1 MAQSAQT
8 GDPHVT
14 VKPRWLTRI
23 AFGLGGVA
31 EGVKN
36 NGFDY
41 FLLLYYSQVLGV
53 SAGLVAAALMI
64 ALIVDAVSD
73 PVVGYWSDNL
83 RTPIGRRHPF
93 LYVSI
98 LPVAICYFFVW
109 NPPAGLTGDALFPW
123 LVALTILVRIGFT
136 FYEVPANSLAAEIT
150 DDYDGRTQLMSFR
163 YFFAWI
169 GGLSIQ
175 IALLFLFLK
184 STSDVPM
191 GFFNIE
197 GWHHYGLWAAIV
209 ILVAMTVMS
218 LGTHGHIP
226 HLRAPPAARKLTL
239 GTIFREIFETISNPS
254 FRALFAATLFGLVAS
269 GISAALN
276 QYING
281 FFWEFS
287 TDEIGVL
294 TVSVYVS
301 ALMAVVIAP
310 LAGKT
315 MGKKRGA
322 IIIGLLAFTIAPLM
336 VFLRLLG
343 LLPPNGDPLLFR
355 LILVMTIFDVGL
367 IISTQMLMGS
377 MVADIVEDSE
387 LQTGRRNEGI
397 FFAGISFIRKLS
409 QAGGVFV
416 AAAVLSMAQI
426 TPGMRPGDVNEASLR
441 TLGWGYAG
449 SLFVIWMLM
458 ILAVS
463 FYRISR
469 DSHEENLRQLRERRQ
484 GTPGP

>member
-1 MAQSAQT
+1 MAAQ
-8 GDPHVT
+8 PS
-14 VKPRWLTRI
+14 WLTRI
-23 AFGLGGVA
+23 AFGIGGTA

-53 SAGLVAAALMI
+53 SAGLVALALMI
-64 ALIVDAVSD
+64 ALVVDAISD

-93 LYVSI
+93 LYASI

-123 LVALTILVRIGFT
+123 LVGLTILVRLGFT
-136 FYEVPANSLAAEIT
+136 FYEVPANSLAAELT
-150 DDYDGRTQLMSFR
+150 DDYDTRTQLMSFR

-184 STSDVPM
+184 STEEVM
-191 GFFNIE
+191 GFFNME
-197 GWHHYGLWAAIV
+197 GWHHYGLLAAVV
-209 ILVAMTVMS
+209 ILFAMLFMS

-226 HLRAPPAARKLTL
+226 HLRAPPEARKLTL
-239 GTIFREIFETISNPS
+239 GTIFREIFETVSNPS
-254 FRALFAATLFGLVAS
+254 FRALFAATLCGLCAS

-281 FFWEFS
+281 FFWEFT
-287 TDEIGVL
+287 TDQIGLL
-294 TVSVYVS
+294 TVSVYLS
-301 ALMAVVIAP
+301 AIMAVILAP
-310 LAGKT
+310 LVGKS

-322 IIIGLLAFTIAPLM
+322 IIIGLLAFTIAPLA

-343 LLPPNGDPLLFR
+343 LLPPNEDPRLFWI
-355 LILVMTIFDVGL
+355 ILSVTIFDVAL
-367 IISTQMLMGS
+367 IIATQMLMGS

-387 LQTGRRNEGI
+387 LQTGRRSEGI
-397 FFAGISFIRKLS
+397 FFAGISFIKKLS

-416 AAAVLSMAQI
+416 AAAVLSVAGI
-426 TPGMRPGDVNEASLR
+426 TPGMRPGDVSDTSLQ
-441 TLGWGYAG
+441 TLGWGYAA
-449 SLFVIWMLM
+449 SLFAIWMLM

-484 GTPGP
+484 ASPGP

>member
-1 MAQSAQT
+1 MVEVAQS
-8 GDPHVT
+8 GDPHAS

-53 SAGLVAAALMI
+53 SAGLVAMALMI
-64 ALIVDAVSD
+64 ALVVDAVSD

-93 LYVSI
+93 LYASI
-98 LPVAICYFFVW
+98 IPVAIAYYFVW
-109 NPPAGLTGDALFPW
+109 NPPAGMTGDALFPW
-123 LVALTILVRIGFT
+123 LLTLTILVRIGFT

-163 YFFAWI
+163 YFFAWV

-175 IALLFLFLK
+175 IALLFLFLQ
-184 STSDVPM
+184 STEEVM

-209 ILVAMTVMS
+209 ILIAMLVMS

-276 QYING
+276 QYVNG

-287 TDEIGVL
+287 TDEIGIL
-294 TVSVYVS
+294 TVSVYIS
-301 ALMAVVIAP
+301 AIMAVVIAP
-310 LAGKT
+310 IAGKVL
-315 MGKKRGA
+315 GKKRGA

-343 LLPPNGDPLLFR
+343 VLPPNGDPFLFK

-367 IISTQMLMGS
+367 IIATQMLMGS

-387 LQTGRRNEGI
+387 LQTGRRSEGI
-397 FFAGISFIRKLS
+397 FFAGISFIKKLS
-409 QAGGVFV
+409 QAAGVFV
-416 AAAVLSMAQI
+416 AAAVLSVAHI
-426 TPGMRPGDVNEASLR
+426 TPGMRPGDVSEASLR

-469 DSHEENLRQLRERRQ
+469 ESHAENLRQLRERRQ
-484 GTPGP
+484 GSPSP